1 MLTESD
7 YWSMDINELR
17 IKALRRVMGRAS
29 QKDFANEYGL
39 DASYLSQ
46 LLNGHRKLG
55 EKAAATLEGKIG
67 LVSGTL
73 VSPPVQPADEQ
84 ATDGGESKLSIISP
98 LEKTLGSSFIIIP
111 QYDVRAS
118 MGPGQVAPKE
128 YVETV
133 RNITVRSEYLREQGI
148 IYTHAENLAVITGFG
163 ESMGATFS
171 SGDPLIVDK
180 GITEVVVDGVYAFTL
195 DGMLYIKRL
204 QRLPKMIRMI
214 SDNEA
219 FPTYDIK
226 GAELESLVVH
236 ARVLLAWNARRL

>member
-1 MLTESD
+1 
-7 YWSMDINELR
+7 MDINELR

-73 VSPPVQPADEQ
+73 VSPPAQSADD
-84 ATDGGESKLSIISP
+84 DGENNLLIIGSQ
-98 LEKTLGSSFIIIP
+98 EKASGSSFITIP

-118 MGPGQVAPKE
+118 MGPGQVVPKE
-128 YVETV
+128 YIETV

-148 IYTHAENLAVITGFG
+148 NYTRVENLAVITGFG

>member
-1 MLTESD
+1 
-7 YWSMDINELR
+7 MDIREV
-17 IKALRRVMGRAS
+17 RRHNLKKLMDKEFGLGARGAQS
-29 QKDFANEYGL
+29 RLAEKLKKPQNFISRCLFEPEKNGAKTIGEDFAREIEEAFGLARYVL
-39 DASYLSQ
+39 DAPMKT
-46 LLNGHRKLG
+46 GG
-55 EKAAATLEGKIG
+55 EQVNEAAADIAKPRQGDIC
-67 LVSGTL
+67 
-73 VSPPVQPADEQ
+73 
-84 ATDGGESKLSIISP
+84 
-98 LEKTLGSSFIIIP
+98 IP

>member
-1 MLTESD
+1 
-7 YWSMDINELR
+7 MDIREV
-17 IKALRRVMGRAS
+17 RRHNLKKLMDKEFGMGARGAQS
-29 QKDFANEYGL
+29 RLAEMLKKPQNFISRCLFEPEKNGAKTIGEDFAREIEEAFGLPRYSL
-39 DASYLSQ
+39 DAPIE
-46 LLNGHRKLG
+46 G
-55 EKAAATLEGKIG
+55 EK
-67 LVSGTL
+67 
-73 VSPPVQPADEQ
+73 
-84 ATDGGESKLSIISP
+84 TDGSVVEVDFSRARQGDIH
-98 LEKTLGSSFIIIP
+98 IP

-118 MGPGQVAPKE
+118 MGPGQVVPKE

-148 IYTHAENLAVITGFG
+148 IYTRAENLAVITGFG

-180 GITEVVVDGVYAFTL
+180 GVTEVVVDGVYAFTL

-219 FPTYDIK
+219 FPPYDIK

>member
-1 MLTESD
+1 
-7 YWSMDINELR
+7 MDIREV
-17 IKALRRVMGRAS
+17 RRHNLKKLMDKEFGLGARGAQS
-29 QKDFANEYGL
+29 RLAEKLKKPQNFISRCLFEPEKNGAKTIGEDFAREIEEAFGLARYVL
-39 DASYLSQ
+39 DAPM
-46 LLNGHRKLG
+46 
-55 EKAAATLEGKIG
+55 ET
-67 LVSGTL
+67 
-73 VSPPVQPADEQ
+73 
-84 ATDGGESKLSIISP
+84 GGEQVNEAVADIAKPRQGDIC
-98 LEKTLGSSFIIIP
+98 IP

>member
-7 YWSMDINELR
+7 YWPMDINELR
-17 IKALRRVMGRAS
+17 IKALRRVMGRTS

-67 LVSGTL
+67 LVSGAL
-73 VSPPVQPADEQ
+73 VSPSAHLADEQ
-84 ATDGGESKLSIISP
+84 TIEAEQNDGSVVAVDFSRARQGDIH
-98 LEKTLGSSFIIIP
+98 IP

-118 MGPGQVAPKE
+118 MGPGQVVPKE

-148 IYTHAENLAVITGFG
+148 TYTRAENLAVITGFG

-219 FPTYDIK
+219 FPPYDIK

>member
-1 MLTESD
+1 
-7 YWSMDINELR
+7 MDIREV
-17 IKALRRVMGRAS
+17 RRHNLKKLMDKEFGLGARGAQS
-29 QKDFANEYGL
+29 RLAEKLKKPQNFISRCLFEPEKNGAKTIGEDFAREIEEAFGLARYVL
-39 DASYLSQ
+39 DAPM
-46 LLNGHRKLG
+46 
-55 EKAAATLEGKIG
+55 ET
-67 LVSGTL
+67 
-73 VSPPVQPADEQ
+73 
-84 ATDGGESKLSIISP
+84 GGEQVNEAVADIAKPRQGDIC
-98 LEKTLGSSFIIIP
+98 IP

-148 IYTHAENLAVITGFG
+148 IYTHTENLAVITGFG

>member
-1 MLTESD
+1 
-7 YWSMDINELR
+7 MDIREV
-17 IKALRRVMGRAS
+17 RRHNLKKLMDKEFGLGARGAQS
-29 QKDFANEYGL
+29 RLAEKLKKPQNFISRCLFEPEKNGAKTIGEDFAREIEEAFGLARYVL
-39 DASYLSQ
+39 DAPMET
-46 LLNGHRKLG
+46 GG
-55 EKAAATLEGKIG
+55 EQVNQAATDIAKPRQGDIC
-67 LVSGTL
+67 
-73 VSPPVQPADEQ
+73 
-84 ATDGGESKLSIISP
+84 
-98 LEKTLGSSFIIIP
+98 IP

-118 MGPGQVAPKE
+118 MGRGQVAPKE

>member
-1 MLTESD
+1 
-7 YWSMDINELR
+7 MDIREV
-17 IKALRRVMGRAS
+17 RRHNLKKLMDKEFGLGARGAQS
-29 QKDFANEYGL
+29 RLAEKLKKPQNFISRCLFEPEKNGAKTIGEDFAREIEEAFGLARYAL
-39 DASYLSQ
+39 DAPMGAQ
-46 LLNGHRKLG
+46 D
-55 EKAAATLEGKIG
+55 EEVAAIAVGI
-67 LVSGTL
+67 
-73 VSPPVQPADEQ
+73 EQ
-84 ATDGGESKLSIISP
+84 QYRQGDIC
-98 LEKTLGSSFIIIP
+98 IP

>member
-1 MLTESD
+1 
-7 YWSMDINELR
+7 MDIREV
-17 IKALRRVMGRAS
+17 RRHNLKKLMDKEFGLGARGAQS
-29 QKDFANEYGL
+29 RLAEKLKKPQNFISRCLFEPEKNGAKTIGEDFAREIEEAFGLARYVL
-39 DASYLSQ
+39 DAPMET
-46 LLNGHRKLG
+46 GG
-55 EKAAATLEGKIG
+55 EQVNEAAADIAKPRQGDIC
-67 LVSGTL
+67 
-73 VSPPVQPADEQ
+73 
-84 ATDGGESKLSIISP
+84 
-98 LEKTLGSSFIIIP
+98 IP

>member
-1 MLTESD
+1 
-7 YWSMDINELR
+7 MDIREV
-17 IKALRRVMGRAS
+17 RRHNLKKLMDKEFGLGARGAQS
-29 QKDFANEYGL
+29 RLAEKLKKPQNFISRCLFEPEKNGAKTIGEDFAREIEEAFGLTRYAL
-39 DASYLSQ
+39 DAPMGAQ
-46 LLNGHRKLG
+46 DEEVTAITVGI
-55 EKAAATLEGKIG
+55 EKPRQGDIC
-67 LVSGTL
+67 
-73 VSPPVQPADEQ
+73 
-84 ATDGGESKLSIISP
+84 
-98 LEKTLGSSFIIIP
+98 IP

-118 MGPGQVAPKE
+118 MGPGQFSPKE

-133 RNITVRSEYLREQGI
+133 KNITVRSEYLREQGI

-163 ESMGATFS
+163 ESMGSTFS

>member
-1 MLTESD
+1 
-7 YWSMDINELR
+7 MDIREV
-17 IKALRRVMGRAS
+17 RRHNLKKLMDKEFGLGARGAQS
-29 QKDFANEYGL
+29 RLAEKLKKPQNFISRCLFEPEKNGAKTIGEDFAREIEEAFGLARYVL
-39 DASYLSQ
+39 DAPMETE
-46 LLNGHRKLG
+46 G
-55 EKAAATLEGKIG
+55 EQVNEAAADIAKPRQGDIC
-67 LVSGTL
+67 
-73 VSPPVQPADEQ
+73 
-84 ATDGGESKLSIISP
+84 
-98 LEKTLGSSFIIIP
+98 IP

>member
-1 MLTESD
+1 
-7 YWSMDINELR
+7 MDIREV
-17 IKALRRVMGRAS
+17 RRHNLKKLMDKEFGLGARGAQS
-29 QKDFANEYGL
+29 RLAEKLKKPQNFISRCLFEPEKNGAKTIGEDFAREIEEAFGLARYVL
-39 DASYLSQ
+39 DAPMET
-46 LLNGHRKLG
+46 GG
-55 EKAAATLEGKIG
+55 EQVNEAAADI
-67 LVSGTL
+67 
-73 VSPPVQPADEQ
+73 
-84 ATDGGESKLSIISP
+84 
-98 LEKTLGSSFIIIP
+98 EKPRQGDICIP